1 MFSLQLHFAFQDAK
15 YLYMVMDYCA
25 GMVDAKLCFLINIL
39 RKYKKILSFSQYLI
53 DLYTAVACIQLRPSH
68 AVEWKL

>member
-25 GMVDAKLCFLINIL
+25 GMVDAKLCFLTIFEESI
-39 RKYKKILSFSQYLI
+39 KKS
-53 DLYTAVACIQLRPSH
+53 
-68 AVEWKL
+68 